1 MKHLILTTIA
11 AVLLIGCGSV
21 SGVYVSAQES
31 ESEAKAAQ
39 AIVVSSVV
47 TASFDEKKKY
57 KDYTINAILLF
68 IVFAVYDCARVYIS
82 CCARS
87 MNIEKVDNG
96 KNMDKYLNY
105 CTIAIFLLVVI
116 AFYVLHKKDSSRS
129 LREDASSGNLVVV
142 KQLSY
147 TGAYVMDI
155 MGVTPFETFGSEW
168 TQGNTGFL
176 PQTRRQD
183 A

>member
-1 MKHLILTTIA
+1 MEWIFGNGMEWT
-11 AVLLIGCGSV
+11 
-21 SGVYVSAQES
+21 
-31 ESEAKAAQ
+31 
-39 AIVVSSVV
+39 
-47 TASFDEKKKY
+47 
-57 KDYTINAILLF
+57 
-68 IVFAVYDCARVYIS
+68 
-82 CCARS
+82 RS
-87 MNIEKVDNG
+87 IPFHFLGWNG
-96 KNMDKYLNY
+96 MDKYLNY

-147 TGAYVMDI
+147 TGAYVMDT

-176 PQTRRQD
+176 PQTWRQD
-183 A
+183 G

>member
-1 MKHLILTTIA
+1 
-11 AVLLIGCGSV
+11 
-21 SGVYVSAQES
+21 
-31 ESEAKAAQ
+31 
-39 AIVVSSVV
+39 
-47 TASFDEKKKY
+47 
-57 KDYTINAILLF
+57 
-68 IVFAVYDCARVYIS
+68 
-82 CCARS
+82 

-116 AFYVLHKKDSSRS
+116 AFYVLHKKDSSRP

-183 A
+183 SWRIESCW